1 MNERPDKFADCNA
14 FQFAL
19 RELQNVFKAP
29 RTYAILVGIV
39 AVLTLSGPF
48 GTQQDLTLPGRLGF
62 WLPVVFAGFAVGYL
76 AGSVVGRWGS
86 QRGYS
91 RLFTY
96 SLAGIASGVSV
107 LPVVLA
113 INLILLGSDITEPV
127 YLLRQLVNC
136 FVIAGVVTL
145 NMAVFSKGG
154 GNAAQPAAGHDEPD
168 RLVRRLPLEKRGRLI
183 SMSVNDHYVEVKT
196 TRGTTSLLIR
206 LKDAIDEADRTEGLQ
221 IHRSHWVAVQAIRQ
235 IKRQNNTVAV
245 VTEDGVELP
254 VSRTYVPV
262 LKDRGLLPS

>member
-19 RELQNVFKAP
+19 RELQDVFLAP
-29 RTYAILVGIV
+29 KTYAILIGIV
-39 AVLTLSGPF
+39 AVLALSGPF
-48 GTQQDLTLPGRLGF
+48 GTQEQLTLPGRLGF
-62 WLPVVFAGFAVGYL
+62 WLPIVFAGFAVGYL

-136 FVIAGVVTL
+136 FVIAAVVTL
-145 NMAVFSKGG
+145 NMAVFSKSDGK
-154 GNAAQPAAGHDEPD
+154 AAPPSSASDEPD
-168 RLVRRLPLEKRGRLI
+168 RLIRRLPLEKRGRI
-183 SMSVNDHYVEVKT
+183 VSMSVNDHYVEVTT
-196 TRGTTSLLIR
+196 TRGMTSLLMR
-206 LKDAIDEADRTEGLQ
+206 LKDAIDEVDRTDGLQ
-221 IHRSHWVAVQAIRQ
+221 IHRSHWVALKAIRQ
-235 IKRQNNTVAV
+235 IKRVNGSVIAI
-245 VTEDGVELP
+245 TEDGAELP
-254 VSRTYVPV
+254 VSRTYVPA
-262 LKDRGLLPS
+262 LKELGLLPS